1 MIFGIDRDEG
11 GPVPTVPPPG
21 WVRASRTVLSG
32 VVRRPDDLRVL
43 CELGFPQGP
52 FRMAP
57 PLAAEDCA
65 VERSTLVH
73 LGDGTVHAFPDEIAL
88 FPGDFRPVHADLSSL
103 RHLLGLLHRRKLR
116 VARECTGGD
125 QRAPYAELAGF
136 ADGVRAE
143 FDGADPAVFS
153 EDSPWTYFFGDLEGG
168 LYGAYYY
175 RLEREWDRAVRRR
188 GTGAFRTGTVPAG
201 QASWAQLQDGWSSMS
216 DSAARDRDAAET
228 ESALSHPPV
237 APDAS
242 AAYGS
247 HPDQLIDF
255 YAPRDGRTGAP
266 VVVVLHGGAWRAP
279 YDRQHV
285 SPFAD
290 FLARRGFAVAS
301 VEYRR
306 GSEIPQQRGAGPVA
320 GRWPETFDDVAA
332 AMDALPA
339 LLARELPQADARRI
353 VVTGHSAGGQL
364 ALWAA
369 ARHVL
374 PEGSP
379 WRLPAAPQLR
389 GVVAL
394 APIADFATAV
404 GLDVCSGA
412 VGQFL
417 GREED
422 FGERAPH
429 ADPAVLLPTG
439 IATTVVQGTT
449 DVDVPQ
455 AVAEAFVDAA
465 AKAGETVGLT
475 LLPDVGHYPL
485 IDPAADAC
493 AVVAEELAQLAW

>member
-1 MIFGIDRDEG
+1 
-11 GPVPTVPPPG
+11 
-21 WVRASRTVLSG
+21 
-32 VVRRPDDLRVL
+32 
-43 CELGFPQGP
+43 
-52 FRMAP
+52 
-57 PLAAEDCA
+57 
-65 VERSTLVH
+65 
-73 LGDGTVHAFPDEIAL
+73 
-88 FPGDFRPVHADLSSL
+88 
-103 RHLLGLLHRRKLR
+103 
-116 VARECTGGD
+116 
-125 QRAPYAELAGF
+125 
-136 ADGVRAE
+136 
-143 FDGADPAVFS
+143 
-153 EDSPWTYFFGDLEGG
+153 
-168 LYGAYYY
+168 
-175 RLEREWDRAVRRR
+175 
-188 GTGAFRTGTVPAG
+188 
-201 QASWAQLQDGWSSMS
+201 MS

-266 VVVVLHGGAWRAP
+266 VMVVLHGGAWRAP

-306 GSEIPQQRGAGPVA
+306 GSEIPQQQRGAGPVA

-339 LLARELPQADARRI
+339 LLARELPAADARRI

-379 WRLPAAPQLR
+379 WRLPAPPQLR

-412 VGQFL
+412 VGQLL
-417 GREED
+417 GGDED
-422 FGERAPH
+422 FAERSRY
-429 ADPAVLLPTG
+429 ADPAALLPTG

-455 AVAEAFVDAA
+455 AVSEAFVDAA